1 MTVLISVKFKK
12 TLHISTYN
20 GLLCHF
26 ATHITAVPLQAF
38 RVSQIIY
45 FIAPTEGVS
54 DITLFLLGLRKA
66 HCNSTHKAIK

>member
-1 MTVLISVKFKK
+1 MKK

-38 RVSQIIY
+38 RFSQIIY
-45 FIAPTEGVS
+45 FIAPTAGVS
-54 DITLFLLGLRKA
+54 DVTLYLYELRKA
-66 HCNSTHKAIK
+66 HYHSSQKDIK